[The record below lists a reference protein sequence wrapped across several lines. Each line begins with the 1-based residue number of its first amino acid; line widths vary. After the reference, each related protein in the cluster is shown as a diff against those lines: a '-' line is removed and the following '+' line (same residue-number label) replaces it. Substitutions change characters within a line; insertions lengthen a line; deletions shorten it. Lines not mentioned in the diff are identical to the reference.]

1 MDDKEIITT
10 HLGFR
15 GDEALVA
22 RVDKAAETIS
32 HQMGVVVSRSA
43 VMRMLLTRGLDAFEK
58 EAA

>member
-1 MDDKEIITT
+1 MDKEIITT

-15 GDEALVA
+15 GDEELVA

-32 HQMGVVVSRSA
+32 DQMGVVVSRSA